1 MAATLTVDLNAKIA
15 QFETEMKRATGT
27 LDKFGKRGDAVA
39 AGLKGAFAG
48 MAAALSVGALAS
60 FAKSGI
66 DAADALND
74 MSQRTGVA
82 VKTLA
87 EYQLAATLADTSLD
101 DLAKGIQRL
110 VLTQGKAEQGGKAQA
125 QALMNLG
132 ISAKDPKIA
141 FEQLADAVA
150 NSNDPNRTAADL
162 AVVLGKSYVNLLP
175 LLQGGAKGLRD
186 SAAASATFS
195 ESMAK
200 LAPNAAKFN
209 DQLDILKSNAAG
221 AAASILSELVP
232 SLNEYIAVGREVVNN
247 GTLLDKVR
255 FFGIGNASDE
265 VVNRVRINLAAS
277 AGWMDR
283 LRQSAGAANAASKP
297 KSGEP
302 KKTKAIG
309 ARTSASKSD
318 PQGAFVDKLR
328 QEASTLGLGSAA
340 LQKYEASKLK
350 LTGTNAK
357 LAAGF
362 IAQIAA
368 FNEQKAAAEENN
380 KAFDEAIRKQD
391 ELDATLEGSI
401 KSLRDWLTEQEF
413 EASLIGKTNIER
425 ETAIQLRT
433 LETAGIDTQAA
444 SYKALAAQIAAANSD
459 RRVISILSGTQ
470 TEKTKEFMADI
481 EAIDKLF
488 FDGKV
493 SAAQFAE
500 VIELI
505 TGSTEKASKEMD
517 TFAENA
523 AKGIQSSL
531 ADFLFDPFDKGLD
544 GMLEGFGKMLQ
555 RMIAEAAAA
564 QIARELFGELG
575 GGAKGDTGIAGTALA
590 WIGSLVASANGNA
603 FSNGAGLS
611 AYSGTIVS
619 TPTVFP
625 FAKGM
630 GLMGEAGPE
639 AILPLKRGANGKLG
653 VAGGGGGNNI
663 TVNVN
668 GSNNAPD
675 VRRAAGQG
683 AREAL
688 GMLSGAR
695 RYG

>member
-66 DAADALND
+66 DAADSLND
-74 MSQRTGVA
+74 MSARLGVT
-82 VKTLA
+82 VKDLASFKLAAEQSGTSLEGIGVGISKLTKSIGEAENGNKKLA
-87 EYQLAATLADTSLD
+87 E
-101 DLAKGIQRL
+101 
-110 VLTQGKAEQGGKAQA
+110 
-125 QALMNLG
+125 ALSTLG
-132 ISAKDPKIA
+132 ITARDPKEA
-141 FEQLADAVA
+141 FFQLADAVERIQ
-150 NSNDPNRTAADL
+150 DPAQRAAL
-162 AVVLGKSYVNLLP
+162 LSQVLGKSYGELVP
-175 LLQGGAKGLRD
+175 LLNQGSDALRQSAKD
-186 SAAASATFS
+186 SETFA
-195 ESMAK
+195 ESMSR
-200 LAPNAAKFN
+200 LAPHADKFN
-209 DQLDILKSNAAG
+209 DQLATLKINAAG

-232 SLNEYIAVGREVVNN
+232 SLNEYLAVGREVVNN

-255 FFGIGNASDE
+255 FFGLGNASDE

-277 AGWMDR
+277 AGWMDK
-283 LRQSAGAANAASKP
+283 LRQSAGAANAASKKP
-297 KSGEP
+297 SGDV
-302 KKTKAIG
+302 KKTKSG
-309 ARTSASKSD
+309 GGRSSAKAD

-328 QEASTLGLGSAA
+328 QEASTLGLGSEA
-340 LQKYEASKLK
+340 LKKYEASKLK

-380 KAFDEAIRKQD
+380 KAFDEAIKKQD

-413 EASLIGKTNIER
+413 EASLIGKTNTER
-425 ETAIQLRT
+425 ETAIQLLT
-433 LETAGIDTQAA
+433 LETAGIDTQAE

-459 RRVISILSGTQ
+459 RRGISILSGTQ

-481 EAIDKLF
+481 ESIDKLF

-493 SAAQFAE
+493 GAAQFAE
-500 VIELI
+500 GIDLI

-564 QIARELFGELG
+564 QIARELFGGLTDG
-575 GGAKGDTGIAGTALA
+575 GKTGGNGLAGEALS
-590 WIGSLVASANGNA
+590 WIGTLFASANGNA

-663 TVNVN
+663 TVHVN
-668 GSNNAPD
+668 GGNNAPD